1 MIIIIKHY
9 ININIKMDFN
19 MQGGTLKI
27 HIEAAT
33 NLKEDDLFDKL
44 DPVCRVSW
52 KDSKTN

>member
-1 MIIIIKHY
+1 
-9 ININIKMDFN
+9 MDFN

-44 DPVCRVSW
+44 DPVCRVTW